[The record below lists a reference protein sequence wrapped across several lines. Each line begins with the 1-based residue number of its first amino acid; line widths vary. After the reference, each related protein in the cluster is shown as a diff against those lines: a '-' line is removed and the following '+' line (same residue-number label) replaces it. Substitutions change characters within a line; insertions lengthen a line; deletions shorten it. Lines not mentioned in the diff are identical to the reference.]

1 MREIASLSIKLFV
14 ITAVAAICLA
24 FTNSMTKDK
33 IADQIAIENELARQ
47 EVLSQAETF
56 EQVDQKKVIDTAKS
70 LNFKNSEIVSEV
82 FKGRKGSEEVGYT
95 YKVLPKGYG
104 GEITVLVGVSMEG
117 KVTGMKVV
125 NHTET
130 PGLGANATS
139 ESFQNQYKGKPIE
152 KPLTVIKSGS
162 AGESEIQAITGSTIT
177 TQAVTNG
184 VNFAVEIFKEMN
196 K

>member
-1 MREIASLSIKLFV
+1 MREIAGLSIKLFI

-33 IADQIAIENELARQ
+33 IAEQIAMENELARQ

-56 EQVDQKKVIDTAKS
+56 EQVDHKKIRETAKS
-70 LNFKNSEIVSEV
+70 LNFKNTEIISEA
-82 FKGRKGSEEVGYT
+82 FKGLKGSKEVGYT

-117 KVTGMKVV
+117 KLTGMKVV

-139 ESFQNQYKGKPIE
+139 ESFQNQYKGKSIE
-152 KPLTVIKSGS
+152 TPLTVIKAGS
-162 AGESEIQAITGSTIT
+162 AGESEIEAITGSTIT
-177 TQAVTNG
+177 TQAVTDG
-184 VNFAVEIFKEMN
+184 VNSAVEIFKKMN
-196 K
+196 E